1 MEIVTEDTVLTIR
14 KYLDLRASKAL
25 CLVCAKQNKT
35 LSLPSYIA
43 NSELKRRDENGE
55 NILHRAVQ
63 CGIGVMHVEELIDRN
78 PDLVCESDNDGN
90 TALHRAVMSFAKNGT
105 LHYMMVANSN
115 SINKRNVAGFSP
127 LHLIF
132 RVHVFCMECER
143 ILREGGDFPTQ
154 LFETK
159 VSNDRLFLLATQR
172 AFETYKPPIDEDD
185 VYPAFEFSMYS
196 TLHYALKL
204 FPESFQNI
212 DINGQVPLHYA
223 ACMVQF
229 DAIHTLIPAACPAS
243 CDITDFEGNTP
254 LQIVVHQIYDNYGEM
269 PTSKYVLP
277 QRFEYGMETPRYL
290 VLMVKLMVESCPA
303 GLDSFFVENTMPIV
317 EACENSNSLVLFL
330 IKTYPD
336 LLWQRN
342 GEGELAFH
350 SIDIPGKLKTEMTY
364 TKKWRANIRKICMTR
379 LKALVKYKQSK

>member
-1 MEIVTEDTVLTIR
+1 MNFFTGDTLCVLR
-14 KYLDLRASKAL
+14 EHLDLSASKNL

-43 NSELKRRDENGE
+43 SSELERRGENGE

-63 CGIGVMHVEELIDRN
+63 CGIGLLHAQKIIERN
-78 PDLVCESDNDGN
+78 PNLVVETDNDGN
-90 TALHRAVMSFAKNGT
+90 TALHRAVMSFAMNGT
-105 LHYMMVANSN
+105 LHYLMVANSD
-115 SINKRNVAGFSP
+115 SINKHNVAGFSP

-172 AFETYKPPIDEDD
+172 AFETYKPPIDD

-196 TLHYALKL
+196 TLKYALKL

-243 CDITDFEGNTP
+243 CNITDFEGNTP

-277 QRFEYGMETPRYL
+277 KRFEYGMETPRYL

-336 LLWQRN
+336 LLWQLN
-342 GEGELAFH
+342 GEDGFAFH
-350 SIDIPGKLKTEMTY
+350 SIDIPDELKTEMPDTIQ
-364 TKKWRANIRKICMTR
+364 WRANIHKICMTR
-379 LKALVKYKQSK
+379 LKALINYKHKQ